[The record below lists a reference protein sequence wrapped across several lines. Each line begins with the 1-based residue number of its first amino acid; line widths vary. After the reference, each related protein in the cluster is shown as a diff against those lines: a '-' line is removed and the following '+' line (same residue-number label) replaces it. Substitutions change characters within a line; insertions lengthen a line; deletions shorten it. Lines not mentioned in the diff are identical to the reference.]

1 MATWADLHDALRRSY
16 ALDTD
21 ETDEVALTMSR
32 TEGGVTRAQRVMVRH
47 YQAWGREMIE
57 IRSAFGALKDYD
69 PATLLAENLSL
80 PLGAIAAHGKYLV
93 LVDRAC
99 LDDLAIDGVI
109 FLMTRVCML
118 ADVLEGRGGGGD
130 RF

>member
-1 MATWADLHDALRRSY
+1 LATWSEVQERLRRSHE
-16 ALDTD
+16 LDVDDAD
-21 ETDEVALTMSR
+21 ELALTLER
-32 TEGGVTRAQRVMVRH
+32 TEGGKKRAQRVMIRR

-57 IRSAFGALKDYD
+57 IRSAFGELGDYD
-69 PATLLAENLSL
+69 PAALLAENLNL

-99 LDDLAIDGVI
+99 LDDLPVDGVL
-109 FLMTRVCML
+109 FLMTRLTML
-118 ADVLEGRGGGGD
+118 ADVFEGRSGDD